1 MQNKYLLITALI
13 MLISS
18 SCISAE
24 TTAPTATT
32 IPTITFLPIH
42 PTITATPTLSPK
54 GQPPRPITRGTLDCS
69 TVGVFTKCVDNV
81 LSIEFE
87 HPAIWGQ
94 LETTLR
100 EGFTSGYIYGYY
112 FSEYSITETN
122 YILAGGISRDFAE
135 PRGGTPLEFAG
146 YGDRSKKEEGCDV
159 KWQDIYA
166 VCQKVSPD
174 VTWMIQLP
182 NANYFCNSPNGPIY
196 YSRALFRIEINL
208 PNNSTING
216 FVFESSFSSDE
227 LSNQLEN
234 DLYPILGIGTAM
246 FPTKCSDEDQKAFDK
261 KLDAIIEKI
270 NERTIDEKTQNNID
284 ELIHLAMSIHFR

>member
-1 MQNKYLLITALI
+1 MQKKILLITALI

-18 SCISAE
+18 SCVSAE
-24 TTAPTATT
+24 TTSPITTT
-32 IPTITFLPIH
+32 IPTITLSPI
-42 PTITATPTLSPK
+42 PPIITTTPTLPSKVQPK
-54 GQPPRPITRGTLDCS
+54 QITRGTLDCS
-69 TVGVFTKCVDNV
+69 PLGVFSNCVDNV

-87 HPAIWGQ
+87 HPSMWGKID
-94 LETTLR
+94 TTLR
-100 EGFTSGYIYGYY
+100 EGFTSGYIYRYS
-112 FSEYSITETN
+112 FSEYSATETK
-122 YILAGGISRDFAE
+122 YILTGGISKDFGE

-146 YGDRSKKEEGCDV
+146 YGDRSKKEEGCDS
-159 KWQDIYA
+159 KWQDTYPI
-166 VCQKVSPD
+166 CQKVSHD

-208 PNNSTING
+208 PNNPTING

-270 NERTIDEKTQNNID
+270 NERTIDDETQNNID
-284 ELIHLAMSIHFR
+284 ELIHLTTSIKFR